1 MAFRQIKSPALA
13 DKAVID
19 TKLDESAVQGQS
31 TLTGMTDPSACFTL
45 LYDVGSDSLKKIG
58 ADAFF
63 ASFTTDD
70 LEEGSNLYYTA
81 ERANAD
87 VAAQIDADVLVETNR
102 AIAEEGRI
110 ESESKSR
117 DDKLEGQD
125 SALSNRITNEVTRA
139 QNEEG
144 RIETESKQRD
154 SALGV
159 RIDNVL
165 NNTDEVA
172 LNSLAEIVTAFQ
184 NADSALSGSIIQNA
198 ADIVAERER
207 AVGRENQIETEYRL
221 ADSALSDRI
230 IERKN
235 ATDSDFT
242 HFTLA
247 DQNLQN
253 QITSNDGD
261 IATLFAQDSD
271 EEARA
276 KGEES
281 RIEEKLDDEIARSK
295 AVDSAHSAQIT
306 AANQARVD
314 DDNVLRA
321 EFAAA
326 DQVIKGQVE
335 ARDDALI
342 GDATVDGTSG
352 NTITDRI
359 ATAKAEAILEGNDVV
374 AFENQE
380 RRNADSDLQA
390 QITAEVNR
398 ATDAEEA
405 LGDRIDSD
413 YTANWADHAAIREEF
428 AAGDANLQS
437 QIDFITSN
445 TDSAALDSLTE
456 IVAEVARVDGT
467 VNALIQTNVGD
478 IEAERLARIAADSA
492 LSTRIDIEVSTRRAG
507 DSAVNGR
514 VDDAILDYIAR
525 DSDVL
530 ASAKAYTDQEA
541 DAHQAAGE
549 EYTRQYVTP
558 RIGDAT
564 VDGTAG
570 NTITNRITTA
580 KSQAMTYAAGLDSD
594 ERARAMTAEGL
605 LSGRVGHVEGLLDS
619 ETFDTVAQ
627 TVVPAINELHG
638 DAVSYDLQSK
648 DRDSALGQRIDLL
661 ENGTSIDVE
670 DLNIRLGIEEGVRER
685 ADSDLLARLIVE
697 ENRSKLE
704 DGQHDSDISALGL
717 VTSGIRG
724 DLTIE
729 TTTRIN
735 EDTLLRNRIAADSDR
750 LTLLDSQAH
759 VRMDVILA
767 GSVAKDS
774 DLQAQIDA
782 EVARS
787 TAKDS
792 SHDSDIAVLYNQV
805 GTDVQDL
812 QDQIDDEIERATGV
826 ESNLQSQI
834 TSNDGDITALQAK
847 DSDLQAQISSNDA
860 DIFALQAKDSNQ
872 HATAMQAI
880 ADEETRATGIE
891 DGLRSDVDSAHARID
906 HILDGS
912 STDLDQMLEIVNA
925 FRDADSDL
933 DGVITNNTGRISDL
947 EDRATETDTEQGVQD
962 GRLTALE
969 GRMTT
974 NENLDSDQSVTLADH
989 GSRIEANETRIGDKS
1004 LVLKTT
1010 SQSLSEAI
1018 NDLYDDITAEGTSL
1032 VGVTD
1037 RVEDLEARADADSDL
1052 QVVQNARLDSAEGR
1066 LTVNEGDIDALE
1078 TKMGT
1083 VALDTSAQAVR
1094 PAINEL
1100 HTQVDDN
1107 TSRVGVVEG
1116 RADVTDIEQA
1126 AQDARLDSLESD
1138 RAFNIIKDTQQDT
1151 RLDGLENR
1159 VDMDT
1164 VFQTSANKVVP
1175 AINELKG
1182 RLDAADSF
1190 AQAEKV
1196 RQDQDSD
1203 RLTTEIATRAQ
1214 EDSALEGRL
1223 NGRIDSAENKIAG
1236 DISVSL
1242 AEAKA
1247 YTRSYADDAESDARA
1262 YALDLVAQE
1271 NEARIINQNS
1281 QRQLIDGNHE
1291 IGTQRDNAQDLLI
1304 AGLQSELDATQVG
1317 AGMGPDG
1324 SYLTPDSGATTYLG
1338 ATTSLMNAIITL
1350 DTNLATVSGVNNNGR
1365 SSLQQQINNE
1375 IAARENGDSD
1385 LLARLIVEEDYTKAQ
1400 DSAINGRID
1409 NTNEALAREVAD
1421 RLAGDSDLQ
1430 AQIDFITSNTDSAA
1444 LDSLTEIVAEFQR
1457 VDGGL
1462 SDLISDNA
1470 AEIVRVEGEAKS
1482 RDSDETQARIDADAV
1497 LQGQIDQRV
1506 KKAGD
1511 TMSGDLDMTGNMV
1524 TGLGVPVQM
1533 SDATNK
1539 AYTDARLAEQH
1550 ISQFTTDSLTEGT
1563 QLYFTEARA
1572 RAAVSVFDVDG
1583 EGDVS
1588 YDANSGV
1595 ISIAT
1600 GKKFVEL
1607 EDVVTSEITDTMG
1620 GFVARVKTDG
1630 TGIEL
1635 VPPQQLAFNDAKRQ
1649 TINGDGIASTFSLDF
1664 YTAQINA
1671 LVFVGGVIQDP
1682 GVHYTINAGTQEI
1695 TFTSA
1700 VPLGTQAVVIAQSTN
1715 SVGVLD
1721 PKSVGVE
1728 TLADNLKAFEHGLDV
1743 VAGTSPTVV
1752 SSFDPTVYRSAKYVI
1767 TVEKDGEFETRECMV
1782 VHDGTSAYITE
1793 YGIVFTGSSLLGD
1806 TDVRFINSN
1815 VELMYTTESG
1825 NAVVS
1830 VAVTYVN
1837 V

>member
-31 TLTGMTDPSACFTL
+31 TLTGMTDPSSCFTL
-45 LYDVGSDSLKKIG
+45 LYDVASDSLKKIG

-63 ASFTTDD
+63 ASFSTDD
-70 LEEGSNLYYTA
+70 LAEGSNLYYTA

-102 AIAEEGRI
+102 AIGEEGRI
-110 ESESKSR
+110 EQESKSR
-117 DDKLEGQD
+117 DNKLEGQD
-125 SALSNRITNEVTRA
+125 SALSNRINNEVSRA
-139 QNEEG
+139 EGEET
-144 RIETESKQRD
+144 RIENESKQRD

-184 NADSALSGSIIQNA
+184 NADSALSGSIILNA
-198 ADIVAERER
+198 NAISDEIGR
-207 AVGRENQIETEYRL
+207 AIARENQIETGYRL

-230 IERKN
+230 IERKA
-235 ATDSDFT
+235 ATDSDFN

-247 DQNLQN
+247 DQGLQE
-253 QITSNDGD
+253 QITSNDQD
-261 IATLFAQDSD
+261 ITLLFQQDSD
-271 EEARA
+271 EQARA
-276 KGEES
+276 EGEES
-281 RIEEKLDDEIARSK
+281 RIEDKLDDEIARSK

-342 GDATVDGTSG
+342 GDPTVDGSTG
-352 NTITDRI
+352 NTVTDRI
-359 ATAKAEAILEGNDVV
+359 ATAKAEAIVAGNDVV
-374 AFENQE
+374 SFENAE
-380 RRNADSDLQA
+380 RIAADSDLQE
-390 QITAEVNR
+390 QITAEVSR
-398 ATDAEEA
+398 ATAAEEA
-405 LGDRIDSD
+405 LGERIDSD
-413 YTANWADHAAIREEF
+413 YAANWADHAAIREEF
-428 AAGDANLQS
+428 AAGDSDLQA

-478 IEAERLARIAADSA
+478 IAAERQARIAADSA
-492 LSTRIDIEVSTRRAG
+492 LGVRIDIETSTRRAG
-507 DSAVNGR
+507 DSAANKR
-514 VDDAILDYIAR
+514 IDDAILDYIAR

-530 ASAKAYTDQEA
+530 SAAKAYTDQEA

-619 ETFDTVAQ
+619 ETFETVAQ
-627 TVVPAINELHG
+627 TVIPAINELHG

-648 DRDSALGQRIDLL
+648 VRDSALGHRIDQL
-661 ENGTSIDVE
+661 ENGTTIDVD
-670 DLNIRLGIEEGVRER
+670 DLNTRIGIEEGVRER
-685 ADSDLLARLIVE
+685 ADSDLLARLIAE
-697 ENRSKLE
+697 ENRSKAV
-704 DGQHDSDISALGL
+704 DSGHDSDISKNEIDIGVL
-717 VTSGIRG
+717 RG

-729 TTTRIN
+729 TTLRIDGDN
-735 EDTLLRNRIAADSDR
+735 LLSGRIDADSDR

-759 VRMDVILA
+759 ARMTIINDA
-767 GSVAKDS
+767 SVARDS
-774 DLQAQIDA
+774 DIQAQLDS
-782 EVARS
+782 EVSRAM
-787 TAKDS
+787 AKDS
-792 SHDSDIAVLYNQV
+792 SHDSDIAVLYTQV

-812 QDQIDDEIERATGV
+812 QEQIDAEEDARIAKD
-826 ESNLQSQI
+826 SDLQAQI
-834 TSNDGDITALQAK
+834 TSNDGDIVALQAK
-847 DSDLQAQISSNDA
+847 DSDLQEQISSNDA

-872 HATAMQAI
+872 HATVLGLL
-880 ADEETRATGIE
+880 DSEFGRATGIE
-891 DGLRSDVDSAHARID
+891 GGLRADVDSAHARID
-906 HILDGS
+906 HILEGS

-933 DGVITNNTGRISDL
+933 DGVITNNTGRISVL
-947 EDRATETDTEQGVQD
+947 EARADETDDEQIVQD
-962 GRLTALE
+962 DRLDSLE
-969 GRMTT
+969 SRMTA
-974 NENLDSDQSVTLADH
+974 NEAVDSNQSVTLGNH
-989 GSRIEANETRIGDKS
+989 EGRISANETRIGDKS

-1037 RVEDLEARADADSDL
+1037 RVEDLEDRADETDIE
-1052 QVVQNARLDSAEGR
+1052 QGVQDARLDSAEGR
-1066 LTVNEGDIDALE
+1066 LTVNEGDIDDLE
-1078 TKMGT
+1078 AFMGT
-1083 VALDTSAQAVR
+1083 GSLDTSAQAVR

-1100 HTQVDDN
+1100 HAQVDSN
-1107 TSRVGVVEG
+1107 TDRVVDLEF
-1116 RADVTDIEQA
+1116 RADQNDQTNNTQNG
-1126 AQDARLDSLESD
+1126 RLDDLETFQEQNTTLD
-1138 RAFNIIKDTQQDT
+1138 GQQNT
-1151 RLDGLENR
+1151 RLNGLENR

-1164 VFQTSANKVVP
+1164 VFQTTANKVVP

-1182 RLDAADSF
+1182 RADSAWSF
-1190 AQAEKV
+1190 AFGQKQ
-1196 RQDQDSD
+1196 RLDLDSD

-1214 EDSALEGRL
+1214 EDSALESRL
-1223 NGRIDSAENKIAG
+1223 NLRVDSDVNKIYA
-1236 DISVSL
+1236 DMSVTLSD
-1242 AEAKA
+1242 AKA
-1247 YTRSYADDAESDARA
+1247 YTRAYADDAESDARA
-1262 YALDLVAQE
+1262 YALGLVAQE
-1271 NEARIINQNS
+1271 NEARIINQNA
-1281 QRQLIDGNHE
+1281 QRQLIDDNFE
-1291 IGTQRDNAQDLLI
+1291 IGTGRDNAQDLLI
-1304 AGLQSELDATQVG
+1304 SGLQQELDATQTG
-1317 AGMGPDG
+1317 AGLGPDG
-1324 SYLTPDSGATTYLG
+1324 EYLTPDSSSTYLQ
-1338 ATTSLMNAIITL
+1338 ATTSLMHAINTL
-1350 DTNLATVSGVNNNGR
+1350 DTNLAAVSGVNNSGR
-1365 SSLQQQINNE
+1365 NSLQQQINNE
-1375 IAARENGDSD
+1375 STARKNADSD

-1400 DSAINGRID
+1400 DSAINDRID
-1409 NTNEALAREVAD
+1409 DTNAALAQEVLD

-1462 SDLISDNA
+1462 SGLISDNA
-1470 AEIVRVEGEAKS
+1470 AEIVRVETESKQ
-1482 RDSDETQARIDADAV
+1482 RDSDEEAARIGGDAY
-1497 LQGQIDQRV
+1497 LQGQVDQRV

-1511 TMSGDLDMTGNMV
+1511 TMSGDLDMTGNIV
-1524 TGLGVPVQM
+1524 TGLALPVDM
-1533 SDATNK
+1533 SDATSK
-1539 AYTDARLAEQH
+1539 AYTDARLNEQH

-1563 QLYFTEARA
+1563 RLYFTEARA

-1635 VPPQQLAFNDAKRQ
+1635 VPPAQLAFNDAKRQ

-1664 YTAQINA
+1664 YTAQVNA

-1682 GVHYTINAGTQEI
+1682 NVHYTINAGTQEI

-1815 VELMYTTESG
+1815 VELMYTAESG

>member
-31 TLTGMTDPSACFTL
+31 TLTGMTDPSTCFTL
-45 LYDVGSDSLKKIG
+45 LYDVASDSLKKIG
-58 ADAFF
+58 ADDFF
-63 ASFTTDD
+63 ASFSTDD
-70 LEEGSNLYYTA
+70 LSEGSNLYYTA
-81 ERANAD
+81 ARANAD
-87 VAAQIDADVLVETNR
+87 VAQQVDDKVQVETDR
-102 AIAEEGRI
+102 AILEEGRI
-110 ESESKSR
+110 ESESKAR
-117 DDKLEGQD
+117 DNKLEGQD
-125 SALSNRITNEVTRA
+125 SSLSNRITNEVTRA
-139 QNEEG
+139 GNEET
-144 RIETESKQRD
+144 RIENESKQRD
-154 SALGV
+154 SALGI

-172 LNSLAEIVTAFQ
+172 LNSLAEIVTAFK

-198 ADIVAERER
+198 ADIVTERER
-207 AVGRENQIETEYRL
+207 AVARENQIETEYRL

-230 IERKN
+230 IERKS
-235 ATDSDFT
+235 ATDSDFI

-247 DQNLQN
+247 DQGLQN
-253 QITSNDGD
+253 QITSNDQD
-261 IATLFAQDSD
+261 IATLFAQDSA
-271 EEARA
+271 ETQRA
-276 KGEES
+276 EDEES
-281 RIEEKLDDEIARSK
+281 RIEDKLDDEIARSK

-314 DDNVLRA
+314 DDNVLRQ

-352 NTITDRI
+352 NTVTDRI
-359 ATAKAEAILEGNDVV
+359 ATAKNEAIVASNDVV
-374 AFENQE
+374 AFENDA
-380 RRNADSDLQA
+380 RIAADSDLQE
-390 QITAEVNR
+390 QITAEVDR
-398 ATDAEEA
+398 ATAAEEA

-413 YTANWADHAAIREEF
+413 YTANWADHAAIRSEF
-428 AAGDANLQS
+428 AAGDSHLQD
-437 QIDFITSN
+437 QINFITSN
-445 TDSAALDSLTE
+445 TNDSALDSLTE

-478 IEAERLARIAADSA
+478 IEAERLARIAADDA
-492 LSTRIDIEVSTRRAG
+492 LGARIDIETSTRRAG
-507 DSAVNGR
+507 DSAANKR
-514 VDDAILDYIAR
+514 IDDAILDYIAR

-530 ASAKAYTDQEA
+530 SSAKAYTDQEA
-541 DAHQAAGE
+541 DTHQAAGE

-580 KSQAMTYAAGLDSD
+580 KSQAMTYAANLDSD
-594 ERARAMTAEGL
+594 ERARATTAEGL
-605 LSGRVGHVEGLLDS
+605 LSGRVSHVEGLLDS
-619 ETFDTVAQ
+619 ETFVTVAQ

-648 DRDSALGQRIDLL
+648 DRDSALSTRIDLL
-661 ENGTSIDVE
+661 ENGTSIDVD
-670 DLNIRLGIEEGVRER
+670 DLNTRIGIEEGVRDR
-685 ADSDLLARLIVE
+685 ADSDLLARLITE

-704 DGQHDSDISALGL
+704 DQQHDSDISALGN
-717 VTSGIRG
+717 TAAGIRG

-729 TTTRIN
+729 TTTRID
-735 EDTLLRNRIAADSDR
+735 EDTILRNRIAADSDR
-750 LTLLDSQAH
+750 LTLLDSEAH
-759 VRMDVILA
+759 VRMDTIFA
-767 GSVAKDS
+767 TSQSKDS
-774 DLQAQIDA
+774 DLL
-782 EVARS
+782 ARLVVEEDRS
-787 TAKDS
+787 KAKDS

-812 QDQIDDEIERATGV
+812 QDQIDDEVERATGV
-826 ESNLQSQI
+826 ENNLQAQI
-834 TSNDGDITALQAK
+834 TSNDGDITALQAE
-847 DSDLQAQISSNDA
+847 DSDLQEQISSNDA

-872 HATAMQAI
+872 HAI
-880 ADEETRATGIE
+880 VLDLLDSEFTRATGIE
-891 DGLRSDVDSAHARID
+891 GGLRADVDSAHARID

-912 STDLDQMLEIVNA
+912 STDLDQMLEVVNA

-933 DGVITNNTGRISDL
+933 DGVISNNTGRITTL
-947 EDRATETDTEQGVQD
+947 EDRANETDVEQGVQD
-962 GRLTALE
+962 GRLTSLE

-974 NENLDSDQSVTLADH
+974 NEALDSDQGSTITDH
-989 GSRIEANETRIGDKS
+989 EGRITANETRIGDKS

-1037 RVEDLEARADADSDL
+1037 RVDDLEDRANETDTEQQIQD
-1052 QVVQNARLDSAEGR
+1052 ARLDSAEGR
-1066 LTVNEGDIDALE
+1066 LTVNEGDIDDLE
-1078 TKMGT
+1078 SFMGT
-1083 VALDTSAQAVR
+1083 GALDTTAQAVR

-1100 HTQVDDN
+1100 HTQVDSN
-1107 TSRVGVVEG
+1107 TSRVGVVEF
-1116 RADVTDIEQA
+1116 RANETDNEQA
-1126 AQDARLDSLESD
+1126 AQDLRLDSLESD
-1138 RAFNIIKDTQQDT
+1138 RSFNITKDIQQDT

-1182 RLDAADSF
+1182 RLDAADQF
-1190 AQAEKV
+1190 AQDEKV

-1214 EDSALEGRL
+1214 EDSASEARL
-1223 NGRIDSAENKIAG
+1223 NARIDSSENRIAG

-1247 YTRSYADDAESDARA
+1247 YTREYADDAESDARA
-1262 YALDLVAQE
+1262 YALGLVSQE

-1281 QRQLIDGNHE
+1281 QRQLIDGNHD

-1304 AGLQSELDATQVG
+1304 SGLQTELDATQVG
-1317 AGMGPDG
+1317 AGLGPDG
-1324 SYLTPDSGATTYLG
+1324 EYLTPDSSSTYLQS
-1338 ATTSLMNAIITL
+1338 TTSLMNAIITL
-1350 DTNLATVSGVNNNGR
+1350 DTNLASVSGVNNSGR
-1365 SSLQQQINNE
+1365 NSLQQQINNE
-1375 IAARENGDSD
+1375 ASARAAADSD

-1409 NTNEALAREVAD
+1409 DTNSALAQEVLD
-1421 RLAGDSDLQ
+1421 RLAGDSALQ

-1444 LDSLTEIVAEFQR
+1444 LDSLTEIVAEFQN
-1457 VDGGL
+1457 VDSGL
-1462 SDLISDNA
+1462 RGSIIGNTN
-1470 AEIVRVEGEAKS
+1470 EIVRVEAESKS
-1482 RDSDETQARIDADAV
+1482 RDSDEEQARIGGDAH
-1497 LQGQIDQRV
+1497 LQGQVDDRV
-1506 KKAGD
+1506 QKAGD
-1511 TMSGDLDMTGNMV
+1511 TMSGDLDMTGNIV
-1524 TGLGVPVQM
+1524 TGLALPVDM
-1533 SDATNK
+1533 SDATSK
-1539 AYTDARLAEQH
+1539 AYTDARLNEQH

-1563 QLYFTEARA
+1563 RLYFTEARA

-1635 VPPQQLAFNDAKRQ
+1635 VPPTQLAFNDAKRQ

-1664 YTAQINA
+1664 YTAQVNA

-1767 TVEKDGEFETRECMV
+1767 TVDQDGEFETRECMV

>member
-13 DKAVID
+13 DKAVIN

-31 TLTGMTDPSACFTL
+31 TLTGMTDPSSCFTL

-63 ASFTTDD
+63 ASFSTDD
-70 LEEGSNLYYTA
+70 LAEGSNLYYTSD
-81 ERANAD
+81 RANTD
-87 VAAQIDADVLVETNR
+87 VAQQIDDKVQVETTR
-102 AIAEEGRI
+102 ATLEEVRI
-110 ESESKSR
+110 ENESKAR
-117 DDKLEGQD
+117 DNKLEGQD
-125 SALSNRITNEVTRA
+125 SALSNRINNEVNRA
-139 QNEEG
+139 EGEET
-144 RIETESKQRD
+144 RIENESKQRD
-154 SALGV
+154 SALGL

-198 ADIVAERER
+198 NDIVAERER
-207 AVGRENQIETEYRL
+207 AVARENQIETEYRL

-235 ATDSDFT
+235 ATDSDFI

-247 DQNLQN
+247 DQGLQQ
-253 QITSNDGD
+253 QITTNDQD
-261 IATLFAQDSD
+261 IAVLFQQDSA
-271 EEARA
+271 ETQRA
-276 KGEES
+276 EDEES

-295 AVDSAHSAQIT
+295 AVDSAHSAQIA
-306 AANQARVD
+306 AANNARVV
-314 DDNVLRA
+314 DDNVLRS

-342 GDATVDGTSG
+342 GDATVDGTLG
-352 NTITDRI
+352 NTVTDRI
-359 ATAKAEAILEGNDVV
+359 ATAKNEAIVAGNDVV
-374 AFENQE
+374 AFENAE
-380 RRNADSDLQA
+380 RIAADSDLQE

-398 ATDAEEA
+398 ATAAEDA
-405 LGDRIDSD
+405 LGERIDSD
-413 YTANWADHAAIREEF
+413 YTANWADHALIRTEF
-428 AAGDANLQS
+428 ANADANLQS

-456 IVAEVARVDGT
+456 IVAEVSRVDGT

-492 LSTRIDIEVSTRRAG
+492 LGVRIDIETSTRRAG
-507 DSAVNGR
+507 DSAANKR
-514 VDDAILDYIAR
+514 IDDAILDYIGR

-530 ASAKAYTDQEA
+530 SSAKAYTDQEA
-541 DAHQAAGE
+541 DTHQAAGE

-580 KSQAMTYAAGLDSD
+580 KSQAMTYAAGLDSA

-619 ETFDTVAQ
+619 ATFDTVAQ

-648 DRDSALGQRIDLL
+648 DRDSALGHRIDLL
-661 ENGTSIDVE
+661 ENGTSIDV
-670 DLNIRLGIEEGVRER
+670 DALNTRIGIEEGVRDR

-704 DGQHDSDISALGL
+704 DQQHDSDISALGN
-717 VTSGIRG
+717 TAAGIRG

-729 TTTRIN
+729 TTNRIN

-750 LTLLDSQAH
+750 LTLLDSEAH
-759 VRMDVILA
+759 VRMDVIFA
-767 GSVAKDS
+767 TSESKDS
-774 DLQAQIDA
+774 DLLARLVA
-782 EVARS
+782 EEDRS
-787 TAKDS
+787 KAKDS
-792 SHDSDIAVLYNQV
+792 SHDSDIAVLYTQV

-812 QDQIDDEIERATGV
+812 QDQIDAEEAARIAKD
-826 ESNLQSQI
+826 SDLQSQI
-834 TSNDGDITALQAK
+834 TSNDGDIAALQAK
-847 DSDLQAQISSNDA
+847 DSDLQEQISSNDA

-872 HATAMQAI
+872 HAAVLSLL
-880 ADEETRATGIE
+880 DSEFSRATGVE
-891 DGLRSDVDSAHARID
+891 GGLRSDVDSAHARID

-912 STDLDQMLEIVNA
+912 STDLDQMLEVVNA

-933 DGVITNNTGRISDL
+933 DGVITNNTGRITSL
-947 EDRATETDTEQGVQD
+947 ENRADETDTEQGEQD
-962 GRLTALE
+962 GRLDSLE
-969 GRMTT
+969 GRMTA
-974 NENLDSDQSVTLADH
+974 NESLDSSQGVTLTDH
-989 GSRIEANETRIGDKS
+989 GLRILANETRIGDKS

-1037 RVEDLEARADADSDL
+1037 RVDVLETRADDTDTE
-1052 QVVQNARLDSAEGR
+1052 QGVQDARLDSAEGR
-1066 LTVNEGDIDALE
+1066 LSVNEGDIDDLE
-1078 TKMGT
+1078 AFMGT
-1083 VALDTSAQAVR
+1083 GALDTTAQAVR

-1107 TSRVGVVEG
+1107 TSRVGVVES
-1116 RADVTDIEQA
+1116 RANETDTEQA
-1126 AQDARLDSLESD
+1126 AQDLRLDSLESD

-1182 RLDAADSF
+1182 RLDVSDQF
-1190 AQAEKV
+1190 AQSEKV
-1196 RQDQDSD
+1196 RQDEDSD
-1203 RLTTEIATRAQ
+1203 RLTTEISTRAQ
-1214 EDSALEGRL
+1214 EDSASEARM
-1223 NGRIDSAENKIAG
+1223 NSRIDSAENKIAG

-1247 YTRSYADDAESDARA
+1247 YTRSYADDAESDAKA
-1262 YALDLVAQE
+1262 YSLALVAQE
-1271 NEARIINQNS
+1271 NEARIINQNA
-1281 QRQLIDGNHE
+1281 QRQLIDDNFE
-1291 IGTQRDNAQDLLI
+1291 IGTGRDNAQDLLLS
-1304 AGLQSELDATQVG
+1304 GLQQELDATQTG
-1317 AGMGPDG
+1317 AGLGPDG
-1324 SYLTPDSGATTYLG
+1324 EYLTPDSSSTYLQ
-1338 ATTSLMNAIITL
+1338 ATTSLMHAINTL
-1350 DTNLATVSGVNNNGR
+1350 DTNLAAVSGVNNSGR
-1365 SSLQQQINNE
+1365 SSLQQQITNE

-1385 LLARLIVEEDYTKAQ
+1385 LLARLIVEEDHTKAQ

-1409 NTNEALAREVAD
+1409 NTNAALAQEVLD

-1430 AQIDFITSNTDSAA
+1430 VQIDFITSNTDSAA

-1462 SDLISDNA
+1462 TDLISDNA
-1470 AEIVRVEGEAKS
+1470 AEIVRVEAESKV
-1482 RDSDETQARIDADAV
+1482 RDSAEEAARIGGDQALQTQVDA
-1497 LQGQIDQRV
+1497 RV
-1506 KKAGD
+1506 EKAGD
-1511 TMSGDLDMTGNMV
+1511 TMSGDLDMTGNIV
-1524 TGLGVPVQM
+1524 TGLALPVAP
-1533 SDATNK
+1533 SDATSK

-1563 QLYFTEARA
+1563 RLYFTEARA

-1635 VPPQQLAFNDAKRQ
+1635 VPPTQLAFNDAKRQ

-1664 YTAQINA
+1664 YTAQVNA

-1815 VELMYTTESG
+1815 VELMYTAESG

>member
-31 TLTGMTDPSACFTL
+31 TLTGMTDPSSCFTL
-45 LYDVGSDSLKKIG
+45 LYDVASDSLKKIG

-63 ASFTTDD
+63 ASFSTDD
-70 LEEGSNLYYTA
+70 LAEGSNLYYTA

-87 VAAQIDADVLVETNR
+87 VAAQIDADVQVETNR

-117 DDKLEGQD
+117 DNKLEGQD
-125 SALSNRITNEVTRA
+125 SALSNRITNEVNRA
-139 QNEEG
+139 ESVET
-144 RIETESKQRD
+144 RIEDESKQRD

-198 ADIVAERER
+198 NDIVAERER
-207 AVGRENQIETEYRL
+207 AVARENQIETEYRL

-261 IATLFAQDSD
+261 IATLFAQDSA
-271 EEARA
+271 ETQRA
-276 KGEES
+276 SDEES
-281 RIEEKLDDEIARSK
+281 RIEQKLNEEIARSK
-295 AVDSAHSAQIT
+295 GVDSAHSAQIT
-306 AANQARVD
+306 AANQARVA
-314 DDNVLRA
+314 DDNVVRS

-326 DQVIKGQVE
+326 DQVIKAQVE

-342 GDATVDGTSG
+342 GDASVDGTSG

-374 AFENQE
+374 AFENQQ

-390 QITAEVNR
+390 QIDAEVAR
-398 ATDAEEA
+398 ATAAEDA

-507 DSAVNGR
+507 DSAANKR
-514 VDDAILDYIAR
+514 IDDAILDYIAR

-530 ASAKAYTDQEA
+530 SSAKAYTDQEA

-580 KSQAMTYAAGLDSD
+580 KSEAMTYAAGLDSD
-594 ERARAMTAEGL
+594 ERARATTAEGL

-619 ETFDTVAQ
+619 ATFETVAQ

-648 DRDSALGQRIDLL
+648 DRDTALGLRIDLL
-661 ENGTSIDVE
+661 EDGTSIDVE

-729 TTTRIN
+729 TTTRID
-735 EDTLLRNRIAADSDR
+735 EDTILRNRIAADSDR

-774 DLQAQIDA
+774 DLQSQINA

-812 QDQIDDEIERATGV
+812 QDQIDAEIERATGV

-880 ADEETRATGIE
+880 ADETLRATGIE
-891 DGLRSDVDSAHARID
+891 TGLRSDVDSAHARID

-925 FRDADSDL
+925 FRDADNDL
-933 DGVITNNTGRISDL
+933 DGVITNNTGRITTL
-947 EDRATETDTEQGVQD
+947 ENRADETDDEQVIQD
-962 GRLTALE
+962 GRLTSLE
-969 GRMTT
+969 GRMTA
-974 NENLDSDQSVTLADH
+974 NEAVDSDQSVTLGDH
-989 GSRIEANETRIGDKS
+989 ESRITANETRIGDKS
-1004 LVLKTT
+1004 LVLKTP

-1037 RVEDLEARADADSDL
+1037 RVEVLETRADADSDL

-1083 VALDTSAQAVR
+1083 VALDTTAQAVR

-1100 HTQVDDN
+1100 HTQIDSN

-1182 RLDAADSF
+1182 RLDAADQF
-1190 AQAEKV
+1190 AQDEKV

-1247 YTRSYADDAESDARA
+1247 YTREYADDAESDARA
-1262 YALDLVAQE
+1262 YALGLVSQE
-1271 NEARIINQNS
+1271 NEARILNQQA

-1304 AGLQSELDATQVG
+1304 SGLQSELDATQVG
-1317 AGMGPDG
+1317 AGLGPDG
-1324 SYLTPDSGATTYLG
+1324 EYLTPDSSSTYLQ
-1338 ATTSLMNAIITL
+1338 ATTSLMNAILTL

-1365 SSLQQQINNE
+1365 NSLQQQINNE
-1375 IAARENGDSD
+1375 ITARQNGDSD
-1385 LLARLIVEEDYTKAQ
+1385 LLARLIAEEVYTKAQ

-1409 NTNEALAREVAD
+1409 NTNTALAREVAD

-1462 SDLISDNA
+1462 SGLISANA
-1470 AEIVRVEGEAKS
+1470 AEIVRVEEESKE
-1482 RDSDETQARIDADAV
+1482 RDSDEEAARIAGDAALQTQVDA
-1497 LQGQIDQRV
+1497 RV

-1524 TGLGVPVQM
+1524 TGLGVPVEM

-1563 QLYFTEARA
+1563 RLYFTEARA

-1607 EDVVTSEITDTMG
+1607 EDVVTSEITDNMG

-1635 VPPQQLAFNDAKRQ
+1635 VPPTQLAFNDAKRQ

-1682 GVHYTINAGTQEI
+1682 GVHYTINSGTQEI

-1767 TVEKDGEFETRECMV
+1767 TVEQNGEFETRECMV

-1825 NAVVS
+1825 DAVVS

>member
-63 ASFTTDD
+63 ASFSTDD
-70 LEEGSNLYYTA
+70 LAEGSNLYYTA

-87 VAAQIDADVLVETNR
+87 VAAQIDEDVLVETNR
-102 AIAEEGRI
+102 AIGEESRI
-110 ESESKSR
+110 EQESKSR
-117 DDKLEGQD
+117 DNKLEGQD
-125 SALSNRITNEVTRA
+125 SALSNRITNEVNRA
-139 QNEEG
+139 EAEES
-144 RIETESKQRD
+144 RIEQQSKNRD
-154 SALGV
+154 SDLGV

-172 LNSLAEIVTAFQ
+172 LNSLAEIVDAFRD
-184 NADSALSGSIIQNA
+184 ADDALGGSIIDNA
-198 ADIVAERER
+198 QAIADEIER
-207 AVGRENQIETEYRL
+207 ATARENQIETEYRL

-230 IERKN
+230 IERKQ
-235 ATDSDFT
+235 ATDSDFG
-242 HFTLA
+242 HFTSEVSG
-247 DQNLQN
+247 LQQ
-253 QITSNDGD
+253 QITDNDGD
-261 IATLFAQDSD
+261 ITTLFAQDSAETQRAKD
-271 EEARA
+271 EE
-276 KGEES
+276 K
-281 RIEEKLDDEIARSK
+281 RIEDKLDAEISRSK

-314 DDNVLRA
+314 DDNVVRQ
-321 EFAAA
+321 EFIAA
-326 DQVIKGQVE
+326 DLVLKGQLE

-342 GDATVDGTSG
+342 GDATVDGSAG
-352 NTITDRI
+352 NTVTDRI
-359 ATAKAEAILEGNDVV
+359 ATAKNEAIVAGNDVV
-374 AFENQE
+374 AFENGQ
-380 RRNADSDLQA
+380 RIAADSDLQE
-390 QITAEVNR
+390 QITAEVAR

-405 LGDRIDSD
+405 LGERIDSD
-413 YTANWADHAAIREEF
+413 FAANWADHALIRQEF
-428 AAGDANLQS
+428 SNADANLQS
-437 QIDFITSN
+437 QINFITSN
-445 TDSAALDSLTE
+445 TSDSAIDSLTE

-478 IEAERLARIAADSA
+478 IEAERLARIAGDSA
-492 LSTRIDIEVSTRRAG
+492 LGQRIDLESSIRRTS
-507 DSAVNGR
+507 DSAINKR
-514 VDDAILDYIAR
+514 IDDAILDYVAR

-530 ASAKAYTDQEA
+530 AAAKSYTDVEA
-541 DAHQAAGE
+541 DAHQAAAE

-558 RIGDAT
+558 RIGDGT

-570 NTITNRITTA
+570 NTITNRIATA
-580 KSQAMTYAAGLDSD
+580 KSEAMSYAFGLDSV
-594 ERARAMTAEGL
+594 ERARATIAEGL

-619 ETFDTVAQ
+619 ETFETIAQ

-648 DRDSALGQRIDLL
+648 DRDDALGQRIDLL
-661 ENGTSIDVE
+661 ENGTTIDV
-670 DLNIRLGIEEGVRER
+670 DALNTRIGIEEGVRER
-685 ADSDLLARLIVE
+685 ADSDLLARLIAE
-697 ENRSKLE
+697 ENRSKEE
-704 DGQHDSDISALGL
+704 DRQHDSDISSLGI
-717 VTSGIRG
+717 VTGGIRA
-724 DLTIE
+724 DLTEE
-729 TTTRIN
+729 TV
-735 EDTLLRNRIAADSDR
+735 LRIAGDAALHARIDADSDR

-759 VRMDVILA
+759 VRMTIIND
-767 GSVAKDS
+767 GSVSRDS
-774 DLQAQIDA
+774 DIQAQLDS
-782 EVARS
+782 EVSRAM
-787 TAKDS
+787 AKDS

-812 QDQIDDEIERATGV
+812 QDQINDEIDRATGV
-826 ESNLQSQI
+826 ESDLQSQI
-834 TSNDGDITALQAK
+834 TSNDGDIADLQAE
-847 DSDLQAQISSNDA
+847 DSDLQAQITSNDQ
-860 DIFALQAKDSNQ
+860 DIAALQAKDSNQ
-872 HATAMQAI
+872 HATVLGLL
-880 ADEETRATGIE
+880 DSEFGRATGIE
-891 DGLRSDVDSAHARID
+891 SGLRADVDSAHARID

-933 DGVITNNTGRISDL
+933 DGVITNNTGRITVL
-947 EDRATETDTEQGVQD
+947 EDRADETDDEQAEQD
-962 GRLTALE
+962 VRLTSLE
-969 GRMTT
+969 GRMTA
-974 NENLDSDQSVTLADH
+974 NEALDSSQSVTLTDH
-989 GSRIEANETRIGDKS
+989 GLRISANEVRIGDKT
-1004 LVLKTT
+1004 LTLKTP

-1018 NDLYDDITAEGTSL
+1018 NDLYDDITQEGTSL
-1032 VGVTD
+1032 VGLTD
-1037 RVEDLEARADADSDL
+1037 RVEDLEDKATETDDEQA
-1052 QVVQNARLDSAEGR
+1052 VQDARLDSAENR

-1078 TKMGT
+1078 DFMGT
-1083 VALDTSAQAVR
+1083 GSLDTSAQAVR

-1100 HTQVDDN
+1100 HTQVDSN
-1107 TSRVGVVEG
+1107 TDRIVDLEF
-1116 RADVTDIEQA
+1116 RAGQNDQMNNTQNG
-1126 AQDARLDSLESD
+1126 RLDTLET
-1138 RAFNIIKDTQQDT
+1138 FKTNNLIKDGQQDT
-1151 RLDGLENR
+1151 RLAGLENR

-1164 VFQTSANKVVP
+1164 VFQTTANKVVP
-1175 AINELKG
+1175 AINELVG
-1182 RLDAADSF
+1182 RADAAQQF
-1190 AQAEKV
+1190 AQDEKE

-1242 AEAKA
+1242 AEAKH
-1247 YTRSYADDAESDARA
+1247 YTREYADAAESDAKA
-1262 YALDLVAQE
+1262 YSLALVGQE
-1271 NEARIINQNS
+1271 QTARILNQEA
-1281 QRQLIDGNHE
+1281 QRQLIDDNHD
-1291 IGTQRDNAQDLLI
+1291 IGTQRDNAQDMLI
-1304 AGLQSELDATQVG
+1304 AGLQQELDATQVG
-1317 AGMGPDG
+1317 AGLGPNG
-1324 SYLTPDSGATTYLG
+1324 EYLTPDSSSTYLQ
-1338 ATTSLMNAIITL
+1338 ATTSLMHAINTL
-1350 DTNLATVSGVNNNGR
+1350 DTNLAAVSGVNSTGR
-1365 SSLQQQINNE
+1365 NSLQTQINNE
-1375 IAARENGDSD
+1375 ITARQNGDSD
-1385 LLARLIVEEDYTKAQ
+1385 LLERLIIEEEYTKAQ
-1400 DSAINGRID
+1400 DSNINGRID
-1409 NTNEALAREVAD
+1409 NTNAALAKEVED
-1421 RLAGDSDLQ
+1421 RIAADSDLQ
-1430 AQIDFITSNTDSAA
+1430 VQINFIKSNTDSVA
-1444 LDSLTEIVAEFQR
+1444 LNSLAEIAAEFQR

-1462 SDLISDNA
+1462 SDLITDNSN
-1470 AEIVRVEGEAKS
+1470 EIVRVEAEAKS
-1482 RDSDETQARIDADAV
+1482 RDSDETEARIGGDAA
-1497 LQGQIDQRV
+1497 LQSQIDQRV

-1511 TMSGDLDMTGNMV
+1511 TMSGDLDMTGNIV
-1524 TGLGVPVQM
+1524 TGLGLPVEM
-1533 SDATNK
+1533 SDATSK
-1539 AYTDARLAEQH
+1539 AYTDARLNEQH

-1563 QLYFTEARA
+1563 RLYFTEARA

-1630 TGIEL
+1630 SGIEL

-1695 TFTSA
+1695 TFTSP

-1815 VELMYTTESG
+1815 VELMYTAESG

>member
-31 TLTGMTDPSACFTL
+31 TLTGMTDPSTCFTL

-63 ASFTTDD
+63 ASFSTDD
-70 LEEGSNLYYTA
+70 LTEGSNLYYTSA
-81 ERANAD
+81 RANAD
-87 VAAQIDADVLVETNR
+87 VAQQIDDDVLVEKNR
-102 AIAEEGRI
+102 AIGEEGRI
-110 ESESKSR
+110 ESESKTR
-117 DDKLEGQD
+117 DNKLEGQD

-139 QNEEG
+139 GNEET
-144 RIETESKQRD
+144 RIEDESKQRD
-154 SALGV
+154 SALGI

-198 ADIVAERER
+198 ADIVTERGR
-207 AVGRENQIETEYRL
+207 AVARENQIETEYRL

-230 IERKN
+230 IERKS
-235 ATDSDFT
+235 ATDSDFI

-247 DQNLQN
+247 DAGLQS
-253 QITSNDGD
+253 QISTNDTD
-261 IATLFAQDSD
+261 IATLFAQDSA
-271 EEARA
+271 ETQRA
-276 KGEES
+276 GDEES
-281 RIEEKLDDEIARSK
+281 RIEDKIDVEVARST

-306 AANQARVD
+306 AANLARVT
-314 DDNVLRA
+314 DDNVVRS

-342 GDATVDGTSG
+342 GDLTVDGTSG
-352 NTITDRI
+352 NTVTDRI
-359 ATAKAEAILEGNDVV
+359 ATAKQEAINASNDVV
-374 AFENQE
+374 AFENDA
-380 RRNADSDLQA
+380 RIAADSDLQE
-390 QITAEVNR
+390 QITAEVTR
-398 ATDAEEA
+398 ATATEDA
-405 LGDRIDSD
+405 LSDRIDSD
-413 YTANWADHAAIREEF
+413 YTANWADHAAIRSEF
-428 AAGDANLQS
+428 AAGDSHLQD
-437 QIDFITSN
+437 QINFITSN

-478 IEAERLARIAADSA
+478 IVAERDARIAADSA
-492 LSTRIDIEVSTRRAG
+492 LGIRIDIETSTRRAG
-507 DSAVNGR
+507 DSAANKR
-514 VDDAILDYIAR
+514 IDDAILDYVAR

-530 ASAKAYTDQEA
+530 SSAKAYTDQEA
-541 DAHQAAGE
+541 DTHQAASE

-570 NTITNRITTA
+570 NSITNRITTA
-580 KSQAMTYAAGLDSD
+580 KSEAITFALGLDSD
-594 ERARAMTAEGL
+594 ERARATTAEGL

-619 ETFDTVAQ
+619 ETFVTVAQ

-648 DRDSALGQRIDLL
+648 DRDSALGSRIDLL
-661 ENGTSIDVE
+661 ENGTSIDV
-670 DLNIRLGIEEGVRER
+670 DALNTRIGIEEGVRDR
-685 ADSDLLARLIVE
+685 ADSDLLARLVVE

-704 DGQHDSDISALGL
+704 DQQHDSDISALGL
-717 VTSGIRG
+717 TTSGIRG

-729 TTTRIN
+729 TTNRIN
-735 EDTLLRNRIAADSDR
+735 EDTTLRNRIAADSDR
-750 LTLLDSQAH
+750 LTLLDSEAH
-759 VRMDVILA
+759 VRMDVIFDT
-767 GSVAKDS
+767 SESKDS
-774 DLQAQIDA
+774 DLL
-782 EVARS
+782 ARLIVEEDRS
-787 TAKDS
+787 KAKDS
-792 SHDSDIAVLYNQV
+792 SHDSDISVLYSQV

-812 QDQIDDEIERATGV
+812 QDQIDV
-826 ESNLQSQI
+826 EEAARIAGDSALQAQI
-834 TSNDGDITALQAK
+834 TSNDGDITALQVK

-860 DIFALQAKDSNQ
+860 DIFNLQAKDSNQ

-891 DGLRSDVDSAHARID
+891 NGLRSDVDSAHARID

-912 STDLDQMLEIVNA
+912 STDLDQMLEIVEA

-933 DGVITNNTGRISDL
+933 DGVITNNTGRITTL
-947 EDRATETDTEQGVQD
+947 EDRADETDSEQGVQD
-962 GRLTALE
+962 GRLTSLE
-969 GRMTT
+969 TRMTA
-974 NENLDSDQSVTLADH
+974 NEAVDSGQSVTIGDH
-989 GSRIEANETRIGDKS
+989 ESRITANETRIGDKA

-1010 SQSLSEAI
+1010 SQSLSGAI
-1018 NDLYDDITAEGTSL
+1018 NDLYDDISAEGTSL
-1032 VGVTD
+1032 VGLTD
-1037 RVEDLEARADADSDL
+1037 RVEDLEDRADETDTE
-1052 QVVQNARLDSAEGR
+1052 QGVQDARLDSAEGR
-1066 LTVNEGDIDALE
+1066 LTVNEGDIDGLE
-1078 TKMGT
+1078 TFMGT
-1083 VALDTSAQAVR
+1083 GLLDTSAQAVR

-1100 HTQVDDN
+1100 HTQVDNN
-1107 TSRVGVVEG
+1107 TSRVGVVET
-1116 RADVTDIEQA
+1116 RANETDIEQT
-1126 AQDARLDSLESD
+1126 AQDLRLDSLESD

-1182 RLDAADSF
+1182 RLDVSDQF

-1203 RLTTEIATRAQ
+1203 RLTTEISTRAQ
-1214 EDSALEGRL
+1214 EDSAL
-1223 NGRIDSAENKIAG
+1223 NASINARIDSSENRIAG
-1236 DISVSL
+1236 DIAVSL

-1247 YTRSYADDAESDARA
+1247 YTRDYADDAESDARA
-1262 YALDLVAQE
+1262 YALALVSQE
-1271 NEARIINQNS
+1271 NEARILNQNS
-1281 QRQLIDGNHE
+1281 QRQLIDGNHD

-1304 AGLQSELDATQVG
+1304 SGLQTELDATQVG
-1317 AGMGPDG
+1317 AGLGADG
-1324 SYLTPDSGATTYLG
+1324 EYLTPDSGATTYLG
-1338 ATTSLMNAIITL
+1338 ATTSLMQAIVTL
-1350 DTNLATVSGVNNNGR
+1350 DTNLSTVAGVNNNGR
-1365 SSLQQQINNE
+1365 NSLQQQITNE

-1385 LLARLIVEEDYTKAQ
+1385 LLARLIAEEDYTKAQ

-1409 NTNEALAREVAD
+1409 NTNSALAQEVID
-1421 RLAGDSDLQ
+1421 RVAGDSALQ
-1430 AQIDFITSNTDSAA
+1430 AQIDFIVSNTDSAA
-1444 LDSLTEIVAEFQR
+1444 FDSLTEIVAEFQR

-1462 SDLISDNA
+1462 TDLISDNA
-1470 AEIVRVEGEAKS
+1470 SEIVRVEAESKS
-1482 RDSDETQARIDADAV
+1482 RDSDEEAARIGGDAN
-1497 LQGQIDQRV
+1497 LQTQVDGRV
-1506 KKAGD
+1506 EKAGD
-1511 TMSGDLDMTGNMV
+1511 TMSGDLDMTGNIV
-1524 TGLGVPVQM
+1524 TGLALPVAP
-1533 SDATNK
+1533 SDATSK
-1539 AYTDARLAEQH
+1539 AYTDARLLEQH

-1563 QLYFTEARA
+1563 RLYFTEARA

-1588 YDANSGV
+1588 YDANTGV

-1600 GKKFVEL
+1600 GKSFLEL
-1607 EDVVTSEITDTMG
+1607 EDVVETSFSGHE
-1620 GFVARVKTDG
+1620 GFVSRVKTDG
-1630 TGIEL
+1630 TGIEF
-1635 VPPQQLAFNDAKRQ
+1635 VPPTQLAFNDAKRQ
-1649 TINGDGIASTFSLDF
+1649 TINGDGMASTYSLDF

-1682 GVHYTINAGTQEI
+1682 GVHYTINSGTQEI

-1721 PKSVGVE
+1721 PKSVGIE

-1743 VAGTSPTVV
+1743 VAGSSPTVV
-1752 SSFDPTVYRSAKYVI
+1752 SSFDPTVYRSAKYVV
-1767 TVEKDGEFETRECMV
+1767 TVEQDGEFETRECMV

-1793 YGIVFTGSSLLGD
+1793 YGIVYTGSSLLGD
-1806 TDVRFINSN
+1806 TDIRFINSN
-1815 VELMYTTESG
+1815 VELMYTAESG

>member
-31 TLTGMTDPSACFTL
+31 TLTGMTDPSSCFTL

-70 LEEGSNLYYTA
+70 LTEGSNLYYTA
-81 ERANAD
+81 DRANAD
-87 VAAQIDADVLVETNR
+87 VAAQIDADVLVEKNR
-102 AIAEEGRI
+102 AIGEESRI

-117 DDKLEGQD
+117 DNKLEGQD
-125 SALSNRITNEVTRA
+125 SALSNRITNEVNRA
-139 QNEEG
+139 EGEET
-144 RIETESKQRD
+144 RIEDESKQRD
-154 SALGV
+154 SALGI

-198 ADIVAERER
+198 SDIVTERGR
-207 AVGRENQIETEYRL
+207 AVARENQIETEYRL

-230 IERKN
+230 IERKS
-235 ATDSDFT
+235 ATDSDFA

-247 DQNLQN
+247 DQGLQN

-261 IATLFAQDSD
+261 ITTLFAQDSA
-271 EEARA
+271 ETQRA
-276 KGEES
+276 SDEES
-281 RIEEKLDDEIARSK
+281 RIEDKLDAEISRSI

-306 AANQARVD
+306 AANQARVT
-314 DDNVLRA
+314 DDNVVRS

-342 GDATVDGTSG
+342 GDATVDGTAG
-352 NTITDRI
+352 NTVTDRI
-359 ATAKAEAILEGNDVV
+359 ATAKQEAINASNDVV
-374 AFENQE
+374 AFENDA
-380 RRNADSDLQA
+380 RIAADSDLQE
-390 QITAEVNR
+390 QITAEVTR
-398 ATDAEEA
+398 ATTAEDV
-405 LGDRIDSD
+405 LSDRIDSD
-413 YTANWADHAAIREEF
+413 YDANWTDHAAIRTEF
-428 AAGDANLQS
+428 ANADANLQS
-437 QIDFITSN
+437 QINFITSN

-478 IEAERLARIAADSA
+478 IEAERLARIAADDA
-492 LSTRIDIEVSTRRAG
+492 LGVRIDIETSTRRAG
-507 DSAVNGR
+507 DSAANKR
-514 VDDAILDYIAR
+514 IDDAILDYVAR

-530 ASAKAYTDQEA
+530 SSAKAYTDQEA
-541 DAHQAAGE
+541 DTHQAAGE

-570 NTITNRITTA
+570 NTITNRILTA
-580 KSQAMTYAAGLDSD
+580 KSEAMTFASNLDSD
-594 ERARAMTAEGL
+594 ERSRAMTAESL

-648 DRDSALGQRIDLL
+648 DRDSSLGARIDLL

-670 DLNIRLGIEEGVRER
+670 ALNTRIGIEEGVRDR

-704 DGQHDSDISALGL
+704 DGQHDSDISSLGL
-717 VTSGIRG
+717 TAAGIRG

-729 TTTRIN
+729 TTNRIN

-750 LTLLDSQAH
+750 LTLLDSEAH
-759 VRMDVILA
+759 VRMDVIFDT
-767 GSVAKDS
+767 SESKDS
-774 DLQAQIDA
+774 DLL
-782 EVARS
+782 ARLIVEENRS
-787 TAKDS
+787 KAKDS
-792 SHDSDIAVLYNQV
+792 SHDSDISVLYTQV

-812 QDQIDDEIERATGV
+812 QDQIDDEVERATGV
-826 ESNLQSQI
+826 ESNLQQQI

-847 DSDLQAQISSNDA
+847 DSDLQEQISSNDA

-880 ADEETRATGIE
+880 AAEETRATGIE
-891 DGLRSDVDSAHARID
+891 GGLRSDVDSAHARID

-912 STDLDQMLEIVNA
+912 STDLDQMLEIVEA

-933 DGVITNNTGRISDL
+933 DGVITNNTGRITTL
-947 EDRATETDTEQGVQD
+947 ESRAGETDTEQGVQD
-962 GRLTALE
+962 GRLTSLE
-969 GRMTT
+969 TRMTA
-974 NENLDSDQSVTLADH
+974 NEGVDSDQSVTLGDH
-989 GSRIEANETRIGDKS
+989 ESRITANETRIGDKS

-1037 RVEDLEARADADSDL
+1037 RVDVLEDRADADSDL

-1066 LTVNEGDIDALE
+1066 LSVNEGDIDDLE
-1078 TKMGT
+1078 TLMGT
-1083 VALDTSAQAVR
+1083 VALDTAAQAVR

-1107 TSRVGVVEG
+1107 TVRVGDVES
-1116 RADVTDIEQA
+1116 RANETDIEQT
-1126 AQDARLDSLESD
+1126 AQDLRLDSLESD

-1182 RLDAADSF
+1182 RIDTADQF

-1203 RLTTEIATRAQ
+1203 RLTTEISTRAQ
-1214 EDSALEGRL
+1214 EDSAL
-1223 NGRIDSAENKIAG
+1223 NASINARIDSSENRIAG
-1236 DISVSL
+1236 DIAVSL

-1247 YTRSYADDAESDARA
+1247 YTRDYADDAESDARA
-1262 YALDLVAQE
+1262 YALALVSQE
-1271 NEARIINQNS
+1271 NEARILNQNS
-1281 QRQLIDGNHE
+1281 QRQLIDGNHD

-1304 AGLQSELDATQVG
+1304 SGLQSELDATQVG
-1317 AGMGPDG
+1317 AGLGADG
-1324 SYLTPDSGATTYLG
+1324 EYLTPDSSSTYLQT
-1338 ATTSLMNAIITL
+1338 TTSLMNAIITL
-1350 DTNLATVSGVNNNGR
+1350 DTNLAAVSGVNNSGR
-1365 SSLQQQINNE
+1365 NSLQTQINNE
-1375 IAARENGDSD
+1375 ITARQNGDSD
-1385 LLARLIVEEDYTKAQ
+1385 LLARLVAEEDYTKAQ

-1409 NTNEALAREVAD
+1409 TTNAALAQEVLD
-1421 RLAGDSDLQ
+1421 RVAGDSALQ
-1430 AQIDFITSNTDSAA
+1430 AQIDFIVSNTDSAA
-1444 LDSLTEIVAEFQR
+1444 FDSLTEIVAEFQR

-1462 SDLISDNA
+1462 TGLISDNA
-1470 AEIVRVEGEAKS
+1470 SEIVRVEDESKS
-1482 RDSDETQARIDADAV
+1482 RDSDEEAARIGGDAALQTQVDA
-1497 LQGQIDQRV
+1497 RV

-1511 TMSGDLDMTGNMV
+1511 TMSGDLDMTGSIV
-1524 TGLGVPVQM
+1524 TGLALPVAP
-1533 SDATNK
+1533 SDATSK
-1539 AYTDARLAEQH
+1539 AYTDARLLEQH

-1563 QLYFTEARA
+1563 RLYFTEARA

-1588 YDANSGV
+1588 YDTNTGV

-1600 GKKFVEL
+1600 GKAFLEL
-1607 EDVVTSEITDTMG
+1607 EDVTETTFSGHE
-1620 GFVARVKTDG
+1620 GFVSRVKTDG
-1630 TGIEL
+1630 TGIEF
-1635 VPPQQLAFNDAKRQ
+1635 VPPTQLAFNDAKRQ

-1682 GVHYTINAGTQEI
+1682 GVHYTINSGTQEI

-1721 PKSVGVE
+1721 PKSVGIE

-1752 SSFDPTVYRSAKYVI
+1752 SSFDPTIYRSAKYVV

-1793 YGIVFTGSSLLGD
+1793 YGIVYTGSSLLGD

-1815 VELMYTTESG
+1815 VELMYTAESG